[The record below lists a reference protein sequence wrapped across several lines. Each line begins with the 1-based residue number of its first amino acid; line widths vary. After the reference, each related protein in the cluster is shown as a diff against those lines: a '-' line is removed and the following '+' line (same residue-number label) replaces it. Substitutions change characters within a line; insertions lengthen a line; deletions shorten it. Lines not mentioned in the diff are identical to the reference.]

1 MEEQDRDT
9 RGRENR
15 ERDSRIFACA
25 CVNAPIE
32 RRERI
37 SRERGDRDRAIE
49 RERERTEEK

>member
-49 RERERTEEK
+49 RER